1 MTGMHTDRSRR
12 DFLLQTASGFVV
24 AACSVMDAPDDVLDI
39 DGLRAADPS
48 VMAVRVC
55 ETGRSGLFHWK
66 EGDFRTEIAGDP
78 LGGRYV
84 SADSIPASSGAWVRQ
99 GDLLTPE
106 MFGANPMQE
115 DHTRHLQAM
124 FDQASPGIH
133 IELNGRYAL
142 SRGIFVTRKSDFKV
156 SGRGSIVMRA
166 KTPVTYH
173 HGMLYFAECTDF
185 ELEELTCDANRAE
198 RKPREMPAH
207 SITFQSCE
215 RFRCT
220 RIRSLNAVCDGFFL
234 FSASPERPDS
244 HCRNFQFID
253 CIADNCFRQG
263 CSVIQGHS
271 GLFRGGTFS
280 NTNGTAPAAGIDF
293 ESDAAAPDG
302 SISDMEVDRVRF
314 VGNQGFGLLV
324 STVSRP
330 RDIIATDCIFE
341 NNRRGAISW
350 GSIGGRILRPR
361 ISGFGPAA
369 ERGAIDFPSGDGKRT
384 DVPIVIE
391 APRFTRVT
399 TSRADTPLIY
409 VHSAAYAPVTIT
421 GMTADVCG
429 SIAGLNRDGS
439 RLLGADVRASVGQ
452 VDGAISV
459 SGHACVVMDNRVD
472 QFFGSLIVVTGKA
485 VTIRANTLTAP
496 RFNDANGAIRILAP
510 GATVTENVIEAQEAK
525 VGIRIAE
532 PIRLLGS
539 NRVTGFGQSVVSL
552 PIVGG
557 L

>member
-1 MTGMHTDRSRR
+1 
-12 DFLLQTASGFVV
+12 
-24 AACSVMDAPDDVLDI
+24 MDAPGDVLDI
-39 DGLRAADPS
+39 DGLRAADPN

-133 IELNGRYAL
+133 IELNGRYVL
-142 SRGIFVTRKSDFKV
+142 SRGIFVTRKSNFKV

-185 ELEELTCDANRAE
+185 ELDELTFDANRAGRE
-198 RKPREMPAH
+198 PREMPAH

-263 CSVIQGHS
+263 CSVIHGHS
-271 GLFRGGTFS
+271 GLFQGGTFS

-293 ESDAAAPDG
+293 ESDEGAPYG
-302 SISDMEVDRVRF
+302 SISDMTVDRVRF

-330 RDIIATDCIFE
+330 RDISAIDCIFE

-350 GSIGGRILRPR
+350 GSVGGRIVRPR
-361 ISGFGPAA
+361 ISGFGPNA
-369 ERGAIDFPSGDGKRT
+369 ERGAIDIPVGDGTRT
-384 DVPIVIE
+384 DEPIIIE
-391 APRFTRVT
+391 APEFTGVT
-399 TSRADTPLIY
+399 TPRADTPLIY
-409 VHSAAYAPVTIT
+409 VHASAYAPVIIT
-421 GMTADVCG
+421 GMRADACG

-439 RLLGADVRASVGQ
+439 RLSGTDVRASLGQ

-459 SGHACVVMDNRVD
+459 SGHACIVAGNKVD
-472 QFFGSLIVVTGKA
+472 QFFGSLIVVTGEN
-485 VTIRANTLTAP
+485 VMIRANTLAAP
-496 RFNDANGAIRILAP
+496 RFNNANGAIRILAP
-510 GATVTENVIEAQEAK
+510 GATVTDNIIEAEDAN

-532 PIRLLGS
+532 PRRYLGR
-539 NRVTGFGQSVVSL
+539 NRITGFSRTVVSV
-552 PIVGG
+552 PTVGES
-557 L
+557 